1 MLSGVGELGIFTL
14 DQTSKTLGQEIFFP
28 GQFFNFV
35 YAGESQKKEAKAWVG
50 GRRKTVSSAVGDES
64 YTLTLSFQYLD
75 WNHLGFAYDEL
86 PQTSSNVV
94 LPITK
99 SAVIPSASAYEIEDD
114 DIVSGNASS
123 VKAYIPQRG
132 SWGEAGHRERVGS
145 APSAGQFQADGTNN
159 KLIFNIADAGATVQ
173 YTVAKTYT
181 TIDSI
186 GYEATA
192 DDWGKLSFLGKGY
205 GPEFP
210 NGIIIYL
217 PSITRASIVSMDTSQ
232 DVPEFSIEF
241 TGNVPAGRRTPHQYF
256 NLASAT

>member
-14 DQTSKTLGQEIFFP
+14 NQASKTLGQEIFFP

-35 YAGESQKKEAKAWVG
+35 YAGESQKKEAKAWVA

-99 SAVIPSASAYEIEDD
+99 SATIPSSSPYEIVDA
-114 DIVSGNASS
+114 DITVGNATSI
-123 VKAYIPQRG
+123 KAYASQRG
-132 SWGEAGHRERVGS
+132 SWGEAGHRKRVTGS
-145 APSAGQFQADGTNN
+145 PAAKQFQVDTTND
-159 KLIFNIADAGATVQ
+159 KLIFHSSDAGATVQ
-173 YTVAKTYT
+173 YSIAKTYSS
-181 TIDSI
+181 IDSI
-186 GYEATA
+186 GYESAA

-241 TGNVPAGRRTPHQYF
+241 TGNVPAGKRTPHQYF